1 MWSAAPQTTLWGGP
15 GPKIEPGTGGLEA
28 RTLTTRPPHLLQFNF
43 GIIFNSV
50 GQRPKK
56 CYTVQTLLGFS
67 LLSPAFFPFD
77 MSIPRFT
84 HPHQQLKGKIAK
96 KSLSLQIHVWF
107 FMERLKQSFWTKKT
121 FWNFVQCSTAWPFLI
136 PLQREGVSW
145 KKGFHWRRETGGIS
159 CPAHACNSRGLEL
172 FPASWVCERYVNGW
186 KPLGLLLDDWF
197 SWKAEISEK
206 YRADCKVSAS
216 TRHIFFPTRH
226 SELRRF

>member
-1 MWSAAPQTTLWGGP
+1 MLYSTDPPRIQ
-15 GPKIEPGTGGLEA
+15 
-28 RTLTTRPPHLLQFNF
+28 LTFTS
-43 GIIFNSV
+43 IFPV
-50 GQRPKK
+50 WD
-56 CYTVQTLLGFS
+56 YTPLHTS
-67 LLSPAFFPFD
+67 TPA
-77 MSIPRFT
+77 I
-84 HPHQQLKGKIAK
+84 KGKDSK
-96 KSLSLQIHVWF
+96 KIIVSSNSCVIFHGKIKTIFLN
-107 FMERLKQSFWTKKT
+107 EKT

-172 FPASWVCERYVNGW
+172 FPASWVCVRYVNGW

-197 SWKAEISEK
+197 SWRAEISEN

-216 TRHIFFPTRH
+216 TLHIFFPTRH